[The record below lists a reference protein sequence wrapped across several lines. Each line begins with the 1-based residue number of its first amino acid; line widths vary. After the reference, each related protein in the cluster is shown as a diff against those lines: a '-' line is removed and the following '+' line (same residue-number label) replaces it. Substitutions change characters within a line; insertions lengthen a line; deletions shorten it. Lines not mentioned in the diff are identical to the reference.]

1 MDRTTHET
9 ATRAKSC
16 AFDFESFGDFVARDR
31 AQAKTPK
38 GSSHSASSDAAETV
52 TRLVEENRGTVERC
66 STGQFDS
73 SNSKRKRVT
82 AKQYEQATKFEVGSE
97 IDEGGLSAIEFR
109 IYGHLVR
116 RADKNRE
123 SFPSITNMC
132 DVTGCD
138 RKSVIKALR
147 ELERRRFIYCRKRHH
162 ASTHYVLRSVEDW
175 CNITVE

>member
-9 ATRAKSC
+9 AARPNGC
-16 AFDFESFGDFVARDR
+16 DFNSQSFADFVAEEHAKEKAAAR
-31 AQAKTPK
+31 ASVTPAPAK
-38 GSSHSASSDAAETV
+38 ADVAETV
-52 TRLVEENRGTVERC
+52 ARLVEENRG
-66 STGQFDS
+66 
-73 SNSKRKRVT
+73 KRRRVT
-82 AKQYEQATKFEVGSE
+82 AKQYKQATKFEVGSE
-97 IDEGGLSAIEFR
+97 IDQAGLSAIEFR

-116 RADKNRE
+116 RADTNGE

-162 ASTHYVLRSVEDW
+162 APTHYVLRSAEDW
-175 CNITVE
+175 CNLIIE